1 MFFIEELCPRQW
13 KLNCPIRLRNFYDA
27 LCGVGRSGR
36 QHDTQLCTEISQLSA
51 DLADE
56 ILMRL
61 VQGDVVSQELEIL
74 GCHHL
79 RVLSGSLG
87 ASYLQMLGSDRKDED
102 TKC

>member
-1 MFFIEELCPRQW
+1 MVFIEELCPRQW

-61 VQGDVVSQELEIL
+61 VQGDVVSQDLEIL

-79 RVLSGSLG
+79 RVLSHSLG
-87 ASYLQMLGSDRKDED
+87 ETYLQMFGSDRKDED